1 MVIYLRRLLCL
12 LLLVSPGCVS
22 PLAFTSPCP
31 PGPDP
36 NNSSCTASGPV
47 TSGTMVF
54 ASNFDP
60 SNSLTVTYDGQDL
73 TNTLTPPPSPNG
85 TSTFPLPPPQ
95 YFGYATAT
103 NTLQAAATCGFF
115 CVYPTKTVTFTVL
128 KLAISAASANNFPNQ
143 PVTASLSSPS
153 QAFVVTGSAS
163 PVAVTLQADTP
174 YVQFLSSPN
183 GTPESSLTLNVNGEA
198 TFWLKAIPPILPPSN
213 VTVSATAPGFLE
225 GDQMCM
231 VIP

>member
-1 MVIYLRRLLCL
+1 MMRQVRRLLCL
-12 LLLVSPGCVS
+12 LLLLSSGCVS

-47 TSGTMVF
+47 TSGTMIF

-60 SNSLTVTYDGQDL
+60 SNSLTVTYDGEVI
-73 TNTLTPPPSPNG
+73 TNTLTPSPGPNG
-85 TSTFPLPPPQ
+85 TSRFPLPTVDIE
-95 YFGYATAT
+95 YFGTPT
-103 NTLQAAATCGFF
+103 HTLQAAATCGFF

-128 KLAISAASANNFPNQ
+128 KLAVSAASANNFPNQ

-153 QAFVVTGSAS
+153 QAFVVTGTGS

-183 GTPESSLTLNVNGEA
+183 GTPQPSLTLNVVGEA
-198 TFWLKAIPPILPPSN
+198 TFWLRAIPPILPPSI
-213 VTVSATAPGFLE
+213 VTVSADAPGFVE
-225 GDQMCM
+225 GDQMCK
-231 VIP
+231 VVP

>member
-1 MVIYLRRLLCL
+1 MVRYLRRLLCL
-12 LLLVSPGCVS
+12 LLLLSSGCVS

-31 PGPDP
+31 PGADP

-60 SNSLTVTYDGQDL
+60 SNALTVTYDGQVI
-73 TNTLTPPPSPNG
+73 TNLLTPPPAPNG

-95 YFGYATAT
+95 YFGYATPT

-128 KLAISAASANNFPNQ
+128 KLAISAASATNFPNQ

-153 QAFVVTGSAS
+153 QAFVVTGVGS
-163 PVAVTLQADTP
+163 PVTVTLQANTP
-174 YVQFLSSPN
+174 YVQFLSSPE
-183 GTPESSLTLNVNGEA
+183 GTPQPSLTLTVSGEA
-198 TFWLKAIPPILPPSN
+198 TFWLKAIPPILPPSIM
-213 VTVSATAPGFLE
+213 TVSATAPGFLE
-225 GDQMCM
+225 GDQMCT
-231 VIP
+231 VVP